1 MTAGEAASM
10 TVSVQTAVQRLVD
23 ARSGRRVLAPLS
35 ETLGEFTLEH
45 AYTIQD
51 ALRAALDQRGERTIG
66 WKLGATSPAGQAVM
80 GLKEPASGFL
90 LPGQYASGA
99 EVPVSGFADL
109 RVEAEVA
116 FRMRTKLV
124 GPGVTA
130 ATALLAVESA
140 VPALELLDFM
150 FSGTPRATDF
160 IANSVIGKAIVLGSP
175 LVPIQGL
182 DLASEEV
189 VYEHNGE
196 VVGTYT
202 AAEVMGDPL
211 NALAWL
217 ANHLA
222 SRGLALKPG
231 DVVMSGA
238 ISKMVRPK
246 PGDTIRARFA
256 RLGAVSIKVVL

>member
-1 MTAGEAASM
+1 MP
-10 TVSVQTAVQRLVD
+10 VSVPIAVQRLVE
-23 ARSGRRVLAPLS
+23 ARSSHRVLAPLS
-35 ETLGEFTLEH
+35 ETFGEFTLEH
-45 AYTIQD
+45 AYAIQD
-51 ALRAALDQRGERTIG
+51 ALRAALEQRGEQTIG
-66 WKLGATSPAGQAVM
+66 WKLGATSPSGQAVM
-80 GLKEPASGFL
+80 GLKEPAAGFL
-90 LPGQYASGA
+90 LPGRYASGA

-130 ATALLAVESA
+130 AAALLAVESA

-150 FSGTPRATDF
+150 FSGKPSAADF
-160 IANSVIGKAIVLGSP
+160 IANSVIGKAIALGSP

-182 DLASEEV
+182 DLAREGV

-196 VVGTYT
+196 VIGTYT
-202 AAEVMGDPL
+202 AAEVMGNPL

-222 SRGLALKPG
+222 ARGLALKPG

-238 ISKMVRPK
+238 ISKMVRGK
-246 PGDTIRARFA
+246 SGDTIRASFA
-256 RLGAVSIKVVL
+256 SLGTVSVKLVA